1 MKKQNKKQ
9 PKKAK
14 NFVQRTLDWFA
25 VPVDKNIK
33 LPAEK
38 IAVNALE
45 YDLLRS
51 CLVVSVL
58 INLAVYITW
67 LLVQTGDISLTALIN
82 WLFV

>member
-9 PKKAK
+9 SKKNK
-14 NFVQRTLDWFA
+14 SLFQRTLDWFA
-25 VPVDKNIK
+25 VPVDKSIK

-38 IAVNALE
+38 VAVDAVE

-67 LLVQTGDISLTALIN
+67 LLVRTGDISLTALVN